1 MIKNIKHLHGVYS
14 IVPDE
19 GGHDLWVEIGFA
31 TQHAD
36 GRGFDLTLRAL
47 PLDSK
52 LVLREPA
59 DENPKTGFQERA
71 GPSLARQVRD
81 FERAAIKQCLLETGG
96 NVGAALKRLKI
107 PRRTLSEKMSRLGI
121 DRRRLARR
129 SLRTNIDKADRAPQ
143 GTERGDGDP
152 NTDGPMKSKGR
163 HGE

>member
-1 MIKNIKHLHGVYS
+1 MQKERSAASICIECVNMIKNVKHLHGVYS

-52 LVLREPA
+52 LVLREPT
-59 DENPKTGFQERA
+59 DENPKTGFQGGA
-71 GPSLARQVRD
+71 GPSLARQVRE

-121 DRRRLARR
+121 DRPRLAQGQSLCRR
-129 SLRTNIDKADRAPQ
+129 CL
-143 GTERGDGDP
+143 
-152 NTDGPMKSKGR
+152 
-163 HGE
+163 